1 MPQISLYVKES
12 HFEKIEKAAKNANK
26 SISGWVLEKILPQI
40 EPSYSK
46 EFINLFGSVD
56 DKTFKRPE
64 QPKWEDDSPRE
75 LL

>member
-12 HFEKIEKAAKNANK
+12 HFEKIEKAAKSANK
-26 SISGWVLEKILPQI
+26 SISSWVLEKILPQI

-46 EFINLFGSVD
+46 EFIDLFGSID

-64 QPKWEDDSPRE
+64 QLKWEEDSLRE
-75 LL
+75 FL

>member
-40 EPSYSK
+40 ESSYSK
-46 EFINLFGSVD
+46 EFINLF
-56 DKTFKRPE
+56 
-64 QPKWEDDSPRE
+64 
-75 LL
+75 